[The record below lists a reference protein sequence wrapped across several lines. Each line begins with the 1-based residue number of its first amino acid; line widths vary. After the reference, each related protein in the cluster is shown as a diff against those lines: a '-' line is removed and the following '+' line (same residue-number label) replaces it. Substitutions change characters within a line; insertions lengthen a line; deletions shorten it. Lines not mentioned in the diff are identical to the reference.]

1 LNKVLIIVAGLL
13 VTLVAAVLI
22 VPGFMNWNQYRG
34 MIQTEA
40 AAATGRAV
48 EIDGDIRIQLIP
60 APRLVIE
67 NARLANIEG
76 ASSADMV
83 TLKRLEVHVALAPLF
98 SGAVRVQSVILVEP
112 ELRLEILENGRNNF
126 TFTPVPKAAKASAA
140 PSAPQSPAP
149 TPSGASPDAPLFDF
163 RPQLS
168 IDNFTIEDGRVS
180 FKNAGNGR
188 TETIENLNGRFAMA
202 ALKGPWE
209 ASGSAVVRGIPLS
222 FLGSTGAIVQ
232 GRTLPFNF
240 DLTAIPGTVRTQ
252 FSGAFTNLQA
262 EPSVKGK
269 IAISGKS
276 LDAILS
282 AMAGLPASGGALAR
296 PFGIDA
302 SVVASA
308 SGADITGIGV
318 RFTDTQMSG
327 AIKVKSA
334 EATEIE
340 ISLAANRL
348 DLDGFLAAPAAAP
361 AKPAGKGAVPPPPA
375 PKTKSPGSK
384 SGTAKPVPV
393 IDLTQLP
400 KNLSATVNLSV
411 EAVTYRGQP
420 IRQAKLNYSLAG
432 QEITLNQFSALLPG
446 NTDVALFGFITQSDG
461 APQFEGNL
469 DAATSDLRKLL
480 SWLDIDTNG
489 VAAGRLRQ
497 LTLGAKLAA
506 RPGAARLRDFKL
518 KFDGT
523 TVSGDASVLLGARP
537 GIDARI
543 SVDRI
548 NLDSYLSKAPASPR
562 RAASPANSA
571 PPTAQTK
578 AAPTAAPSANR
589 PGLPTLGVLSKF
601 DAQLRAEVK
610 TLIFHGLPV
619 RGIGADMVL
628 AGGNIRI
635 DRLRVADAG
644 GIDASLSGA
653 LTGLSN
659 ANPRLDNFKF
669 RVTGKDL
676 NRFFKLSKITPPIPV
691 RGLGRFG
698 LNGSASGGLAGI
710 QIKSNAQAFGGKL
723 ILDGKIKSL
732 IGAPRMEMGFNIQHR
747 DLARL
752 VRNLGTDYRPK
763 KGRIGGLSVSGF
775 VTGTPDKMKI
785 SGLEGDIGGVAID
798 GNMDVDLSGAVPRVD
813 ARLNTGD
820 IDIDRFLPASK
831 GASLA
836 PPPTPLLWRASWP
849 GVTVRTLARRLG
861 ILPAQSVRGRWSAKP
876 IDLAG
881 LNKFGGH
888 LAVKSDSMKFGKL
901 RLVNAD
907 LTAAL
912 DRGTLNIAKLTGL
925 VFGGDLRLDGTL
937 ESARSGAQLVLR
949 YTLANLDAAA
959 AQAAFGG
966 RQITR
971 GRLSASGELGAAGR
985 SQAALIASL
994 GGRGTVALKGI
1005 GVDSSGAGRSVL
1017 SGVAGVLRSVNKL
1030 GAVLGAKARNSLAD
1044 INGAY
1049 TITKGVVAFN
1059 DLTLKSD
1066 LAKGAMRGTVELPV
1080 WRIKADGQLDL
1091 VQTLVTALLLKN
1103 TRRRPSI
1110 PFSISGALD
1119 APRVK
1124 LETGKLPGGGIRIP
1138 IPALDKL
1145 RKKNRGV
1152 GRILD
1157 QILPGLS
1164 GQKAPAPAPP
1174 PPRASAPAPVPQP
1187 APAPAPRREKPKVED
1202 LLKGILRGLT
1212 R

>member
-1 LNKVLIIVAGLL
+1 MNKILIIIAGLL

-48 EIDGDIRIQLIP
+48 EIDGDIRIQLLP

-67 NARLANIEG
+67 NARLANVEG

-112 ELRLEILENGRNNF
+112 ELRLEILEDGRNNF
-126 TFTPVPKAAKASAA
+126 TFTPVAKTA
-140 PSAPQSPAP
+140 PSTAPQPASQP
-149 TPSGASPDAPLFDF
+149 GTSSDAPDAPLFDF

-168 IDNFTIEDGRVS
+168 IDNFTIEGGRVS

-188 TETIENLNGRFAMA
+188 TETIDNLNGRFAMA

-240 DLTAIPGTVRTQ
+240 DLTAIPGTVRSQ
-252 FSGAFTNLQA
+252 FSGALTNLQDA
-262 EPSVKGK
+262 PSVKGK

-282 AMAGLPASGGALAR
+282 ATAGLPASGGALAR

-302 SVVASA
+302 NVVASA
-308 SGADITGIGV
+308 SSANITGIGV

-327 AIKVKSA
+327 AIKVKTGK
-334 EATEIE
+334 ATEIE

-348 DLDGFLAAPAAAP
+348 DLDGFLRTPAPVA
-361 AKPAGKGAVPPPPA
+361 AKPAGKGAVPPPTSPPA
-375 PKTKSPGSK
+375 LKANKPAAGQAK
-384 SGTAKPVPV
+384 AKPAAV
-393 IDLTQLP
+393 IDLTRLP

-420 IRQAKLNYSLAG
+420 IRQAKLNYSLAS

-446 NTDVALFGFITQSDG
+446 NTDVALFGFITQSGG
-461 APQFEGNL
+461 APQFGGNL
-469 DAATSDLRKLL
+469 DATTSDLRKFL
-480 SWLDIDTNG
+480 SWLDIDTGG
-489 VAAGRLRQ
+489 VAAGKLRQ
-497 LTLGAKLAA
+497 LTLAAKLAA
-506 RPGAARLRDFKL
+506 RPDAARLRDFKL
-518 KFDGT
+518 RFDGT

-537 GIDARI
+537 GIDATI

-548 NLDSYLSKAPASPR
+548 NLDSYLAKVAAPKRTGRPAS
-562 RAASPANSA
+562 AAAA
-571 PPTAQTK
+571 TK
-578 AAPTAAPSANR
+578 EPEAAPKATSAELPS
-589 PGLPTLGVLSKF
+589 LGALAGI
-601 DAQLRAEVK
+601 DAQLRAQVK

-619 RGIGADMVL
+619 RGIAADMVL
-628 AGGNIRI
+628 ASGDLRI

-644 GIDASLSGA
+644 GINASLSGA
-653 LTGLSN
+653 LTGLTK
-659 ANPRLDNFKF
+659 ANPRLGNVNF
-669 RVTGKDL
+669 RIEGKNL
-676 NRFFKLSKITPPIPV
+676 NRFFKLAKITPPIPV
-691 RGLGRFG
+691 RGLGRLALSG
-698 LNGSASGGLAGI
+698 TVSGGLAGI
-710 QIKSNAQAFGGKL
+710 QIKSNAQAFGGKV

-732 IGAPRMEMGFNIQHR
+732 IGTPQMEMGFNIQHR

-775 VTGTPDKMKI
+775 LTGTTDKMKI
-785 SGLEGDIGGVAID
+785 TSIEGDIGGVAIG
-798 GNMDVDLSGAVPRVD
+798 GNVDVNLRAKVPSID
-813 ARLNTGD
+813 ARLNTSD
-820 IDIDRFLPASK
+820 IDIERFLPASK
-831 GASLA
+831 KAAAS
-836 PPPTPLLWRASWP
+836 PPAPLLWRASWP
-849 GVTVRTLARRLG
+849 GVTARQSAGTAG
-861 ILPAQSVRGRWSAKP
+861 IIPAQAARGGRWSRAP

-881 LNKFGGH
+881 LHKFGGN
-888 LAVKSDSMKFGKL
+888 LAVKSDSVKFGKL

-912 DRGTLNIAKLTGL
+912 NRGTLNINKLTGL
-925 VFGGDLRLDGTL
+925 VFGGDLRLDG
-937 ESARSGAQLVLR
+937 SVAGGPGGAQLVAR

-971 GRLSASGELGAAGR
+971 GRMSASGELGAVGAN
-985 SQAALIASL
+985 QAALIASL
-994 GGRGTVALKGI
+994 NGRGTAALKRI
-1005 GVDSSGAGRSVL
+1005 GVDTSGTGRSVL
-1017 SGVAGVLRSVNKL
+1017 SGLAGVLRSVNKL
-1030 GAVLGAKARNSLAD
+1030 GAVLGGRASNSLAD

-1049 TITKGVVAFN
+1049 TINNGVVAFN
-1059 DLTLKSD
+1059 DLTLASD
-1066 LAKGAMRGTVELPV
+1066 LGKGSMRGTVDLPG

-1091 VQTLVTALLLKN
+1091 VQTLATALLLKN

-1110 PFSISGALD
+1110 PFSVRGALD

-1124 LETGKLPGGGIRIP
+1124 LETGKLPGGGIRLP
-1138 IPALDKL
+1138 IPALEKL
-1145 RKKNRGV
+1145 RKKNRGAA
-1152 GRILD
+1152 RILD
-1157 QILPGLS
+1157 KILPGLS
-1164 GQKAPAPAPP
+1164 GGQAPAPAPP
-1174 PPRASAPAPVPQP
+1174 PRTSAPAPQP
-1187 APAPAPRREKPKVED
+1187 APAPEPRREKPKVED

>member
-1 LNKVLIIVAGLL
+1 MNKVLIIVAGLL
-13 VTLVAAVLI
+13 VTLAAAVLI

-34 MIQTEA
+34 MIQAEA

-112 ELRLEILENGRNNF
+112 ELRLEILEDGRNNF
-126 TFTPVPKAAKASAA
+126 TFTLEPKAAA
-140 PSAPQSPAP
+140 PSPALAPPRPGASPAP
-149 TPSGASPDAPLFDF
+149 PDAPLFDF

-168 IDNFTIEDGRVS
+168 IDNFTIEGGRVA
-180 FKNAGNGR
+180 FKNAADGR

-222 FLGSTGAIVQ
+222 FLGSTGAIIQ

-240 DLTAIPGTVRTQ
+240 DLTTIPGTVRTQ
-252 FSGAFTNLQA
+252 FSGALTNLQA
-262 EPSVKGK
+262 APSVKGK

-276 LDAILS
+276 LDGILS
-282 AMAGLPASGGALAR
+282 AMAGLPANGGALAR

-302 SVVASA
+302 NLVASA
-308 SGADITGIGV
+308 SGANITGIGV
-318 RFTDTQMSG
+318 RFSDTQMSG
-327 AIKVKSA
+327 AIKVKSGKA
-334 EATEIE
+334 INVDIA
-340 ISLAANRL
+340 LAANRL
-348 DLDGFLAAPAAAP
+348 DLDAFLRAPAPAAA
-361 AKPAGKGAVPPPPA
+361 KPAAKGAVPPPA
-375 PKTKSPGSK
+375 PKAESPG
-384 SGTAKPVPV
+384 AKPGSAKPAAV
-393 IDLTQLP
+393 IDLHRLP
-400 KNLSATVNLSV
+400 KNLSARVNLSV
-411 EAVTYRGQP
+411 QAVTYRGRP

-469 DAATSDLRKLL
+469 DAATSNLRTLL
-480 SWLDIDTNG
+480 GWLDIDTNG

-518 KFDGT
+518 QFDGT

-548 NLDSYLSKAPASPR
+548 NLDSYLARAAPSTRRAAKPASPAS
-562 RAASPANSA
+562 AA
-571 PPTAQTK
+571 
-578 AAPTAAPSANR
+578 AAAKEPEASNAALPS
-589 PGLPTLGVLSKF
+589 LGAISKF
-601 DAQLRAEVK
+601 DAQLRAQVK

-653 LTGLSN
+653 LSGLTK
-659 ANPRLDNFKF
+659 ANPRLDNVKF
-669 RVTGKDL
+669 RVAGKDL
-676 NRFFKLSKITPPIPV
+676 NRFFKLAKITPPIPV
-691 RGLGRFG
+691 HGLGRLQLSG
-698 LNGSASGGLAGI
+698 TASGGLAGI
-710 QIKSNAQAFGGKL
+710 QIKSAAQAFGGKL

-732 IGAPRMEMGFNIQHR
+732 IGAPQLEMGFNIQHQ

-763 KGRIGGLSVSGF
+763 KGHIGALSVSGL
-775 VTGTPDKMKI
+775 VTGTPVKMKI
-785 SGLEGDIGGVAID
+785 SSLEGDIGGIAIG
-798 GNMDVDLSGAVPRVD
+798 GNLALDLSGKVPRID
-813 ARLNTGD
+813 ASLSTGD
-820 IDIDRFLPASK
+820 IDIDRLLPASK
-831 GASLA
+831 GAA
-836 PPPTPLLWRASWP
+836 AAPPTPLLRRASWP
-849 GVTVRTLARRLG
+849 GAMAGTQGRQAA
-861 ILPAQSVRGRWSAKP
+861 IIPAQAAPGGRWSRAP

-881 LNKFGGH
+881 LNKFGGN
-888 LAVKSDSMKFGKL
+888 LAVKSDSVKFDKL

-907 LTAAL
+907 LTAAV
-912 DRGTLNIAKLTGL
+912 DRGTLTINKLTGL
-925 VFGGDLRLDGTL
+925 VFGGDLRLDG
-937 ESARSGAQLVLR
+937 SVAAAPGGAQMVGR
-949 YTLANLDAAA
+949 YTLANLDAGA

-966 RQITR
+966 RQISR

-985 SQAALIASL
+985 SQADLIASL
-994 GGRGTVALKGI
+994 RGRGTAALRGI

-1017 SGVAGVLRSVNKL
+1017 SGLAGVLRSVNKL
-1030 GAVLGAKARNSLAD
+1030 GSLLGGKAANSLAD

-1049 TITKGVVAFN
+1049 TINEGVVAFN
-1059 DLTLKSD
+1059 DLSLVSD
-1066 LAKGAMRGTVELPV
+1066 LAKGSMGGTVDLPG

-1091 VQTLVTALLLKN
+1091 VQNLATALLLKN

-1124 LETGKLPGGGIRIP
+1124 LETGKLPGGGIRVP

-1157 QILPGLS
+1157 KILPGLS
-1164 GQKAPAPAPP
+1164 DNQAPPPAPPP
-1174 PPRASAPAPVPQP
+1174 PPRASAPAPAPQP
-1187 APAPAPRREKPKVED
+1187 APAPAPEPRREKPKVED
-1202 LLKGILRGLT
+1202 LLKDILRGLS

>member
-1 LNKVLIIVAGLL
+1 MNKVLIIIAGLL
-13 VTLVAAVLI
+13 VTLVALVLI

-34 MIQTEA
+34 MIQAEA
-40 AAATGRAV
+40 AKATGRAV

-76 ASSADMV
+76 ASSADMI
-83 TLKRLEVHVALAPLF
+83 TLKRLEVHVALAPLV
-98 SGAVRVQSVILVEP
+98 SGAIRVQSVILVEP
-112 ELRLEILENGRNNF
+112 ELRLEILETGRNNF
-126 TFTPVPKAAKASAA
+126 TFTPEPKVAPAVPN
-140 PSAPQSPAP
+140 APQSLAP
-149 TPSGASPDAPLFDF
+149 PPSATSPEAPLFEF
-163 RPQLS
+163 QPQLS
-168 IDNFTIEDGRVS
+168 IDNFTIEGGRVS
-180 FKNAGNGR
+180 FKNAGNGH
-188 TETIENLNGRFAMA
+188 TETIEYLNGRFAMA

-262 EPSVKGK
+262 EPTVKGK

-282 AMAGLPASGGALAR
+282 AIAGLPATGGALAR

-302 SVVASA
+302 TVVASA
-308 SGADITGIGV
+308 RGADITGIGV
-318 RFTDTQMSG
+318 RFTDTQLSG
-327 AIKVKSA
+327 AIKVKSG

-348 DLDGFLAAPAAAP
+348 DLDGFLRTPAPVTG
-361 AKPAGKGAVPPPPA
+361 KPASKGAVPPPAA

-384 SGTAKPVPV
+384 PSKEKPAAV
-393 IDLTQLP
+393 IDLARLP
-400 KNLSATVNLSV
+400 KNLSAKVNLSV
-411 EAVTYRGQP
+411 QAVTYRGQP

-469 DAATSDLRKLL
+469 DAATSDLRKFL
-480 SWLDIDTNG
+480 SWLDIDTEG
-489 VAAGRLRQ
+489 VAVGKLRQ

-506 RPGAARLRDFKL
+506 RPDAARLRDFKL
-518 KFDGT
+518 RFDGT

-548 NLDSYLSKAPASPR
+548 NLDSYLAKAPPSPR
-562 RAASPANSA
+562 PATKPANTA
-571 PPTAQTK
+571 PATAQTK
-578 AAPTAAPSANR
+578 AAPAATPGTAGPDMPS
-589 PGLPTLGVLSKF
+589 LGGLSKF
-601 DAQLRAEVK
+601 DAQLRAQVK
-610 TLIFHGLPV
+610 TMIFHGLPV
-619 RGIGADMVL
+619 RGIDTDMVL
-628 AGGNIRI
+628 AGGDIRI
-635 DRLRVADAG
+635 DRLRIADAG
-644 GIDASLSGA
+644 GITASLTGA
-653 LTGLSN
+653 LSGLTK
-659 ANPRLDNFKF
+659 ANPRLDNVKF
-669 RVTGKDL
+669 RMTSKDL
-676 NRFFKLSKITPPIPV
+676 NRFFKLAKITPPIPV
-691 RGLGRFG
+691 GGLGRLVFSG
-698 LNGSASGGLAGI
+698 TASGGLAGI
-710 QIKSNAQAFGGKL
+710 QLKAATQAFGGKL
-723 ILDGKIKSL
+723 ILDGKVKSL
-732 IGAPRMEMGFNIQHR
+732 IGAPQLEMGFNIQHR

-752 VRNLGTDYRPK
+752 VRNLGTDYRPQ
-763 KGRIGGLSVSGF
+763 KGRIGGLSVSGL

-785 SGLEGDIGGVAID
+785 SSLEGDIGGVAID
-798 GNMDVDLSGAVPRVD
+798 GNVDLDLSGKVPSID

-820 IDIDRFLPASK
+820 IDIDRFLAAPK
-831 GASLA
+831 GAALT
-836 PPPTPLLWRASWP
+836 PPTPRLWRAVWP
-849 GVTVRTLARRLG
+849 GVTAPTIDHAAG
-861 ILPAQSVRGRWSAKP
+861 IIPAQAARGGRWSRAR
-876 IDLAG
+876 IDLSA
-881 LNKFGGH
+881 LNKFGGN
-888 LAVKSDSMKFGKL
+888 LAVKSDSVKFGKL

-907 LTAAL
+907 LNAAL
-912 DRGTLNIAKLTGL
+912 ALGTLNIAKLTGL
-925 VFGGDLRLDGTL
+925 VFGGDLRLDG
-937 ESARSGAQLVLR
+937 SVAGGPGGGQMVAR
-949 YTLANLDAAA
+949 YTLTNLDAAG

-971 GRLSASGELGAAGR
+971 GRLSATGELGATGG
-985 SQAALIASL
+985 SQADLIASL
-994 GGRGTVALKGI
+994 RGRGTASLKGI
-1005 GVDSSGAGRSVL
+1005 GVDTSGSGRSVL

-1030 GAVLGAKARNSLAD
+1030 GSVLGGKAANSLAD

-1049 TITKGVVAFN
+1049 TINKGVVAFN
-1059 DLTLKSD
+1059 DLSLVSD
-1066 LAKGAMRGTVELPV
+1066 MAKGSMGGTVDLPG

-1091 VQTLVTALLLKN
+1091 VQTLATALLLKN

-1124 LETGKLPGGGIRIP
+1124 LETGKLPGGGIRVP

-1164 GQKAPAPAPP
+1164 GSPAPAPAP
-1174 PPRASAPAPVPQP
+1174 PPRASAPAPAPQP
-1187 APAPAPRREKPKVED
+1187 APAPTPAPRREDPKVED